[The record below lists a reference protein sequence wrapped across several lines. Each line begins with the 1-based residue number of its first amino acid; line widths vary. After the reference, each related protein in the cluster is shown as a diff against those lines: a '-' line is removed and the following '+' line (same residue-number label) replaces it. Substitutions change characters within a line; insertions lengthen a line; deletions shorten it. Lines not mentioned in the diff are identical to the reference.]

1 MNRNDVLTD
10 PKKLVR
16 VELKNAGFNID
27 KIKIPERVYL
37 LADDIF
43 DEMVSRDAGE
53 YRYPLG
59 GKLYVFNKNDNIG
72 FIKGHM
78 CSPAIATQAE
88 DLIAGGVKELIHVGY
103 AGGLQPELVPGE
115 IILTDG
121 AFNDTA
127 VAKLYGYDYELI
139 RSSKD
144 LTNKIEEMITSA
156 EIPYKRGLHW
166 TTDAGYRETWGQV
179 MDYRDKGALCV
190 EMEGVGLFTIANYR
204 KCMATGIYVVSD
216 VYSENDWKLGW
227 EGNDIKRAVGAV
239 IDMIIE
245 SIR

>member
-1 MNRNDVLTD
+1 MDRNNALTD

-16 VELKNAGFNID
+16 VELKNAGFDID
-27 KIKIPERVYL
+27 KIKIPDRVYL
-37 LADDIF
+37 FADDIF
-43 DEMVSRDAGE
+43 DEMVSRNVGE

-59 GKLYVFNKNDNIG
+59 GKLYVFNKNENIG

-103 AGGLQPELVPGE
+103 AGGLRPELVPGE

-127 VAKLYGYDYELI
+127 VARLYGYDYE
-139 RSSKD
+139 
-144 LTNKIEEMITSA
+144 
-156 EIPYKRGLHW
+156 IPYKRGIHW

-204 KCMATGIYVVSD
+204 KCVATGIYVVSD